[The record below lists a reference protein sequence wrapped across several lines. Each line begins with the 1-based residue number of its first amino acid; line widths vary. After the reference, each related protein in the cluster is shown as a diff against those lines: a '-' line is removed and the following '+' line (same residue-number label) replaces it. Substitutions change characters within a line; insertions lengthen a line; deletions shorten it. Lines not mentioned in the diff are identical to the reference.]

1 MVSFSWGIFVFH
13 ERVQSLASALF
24 AIFLMICGIF
34 GMSFASAPP
43 KKGDKKG
50 PDGPVFSHAD
60 SEGGNSSNAIFCFSR
75 GCLGD
80 RVLTWSEERQ
90 RGGRGKRASE
100 LDNSDKL
107 CNMSDDE
114 NDSTHSF
121 ADEDQPAGSQYE
133 LTPRL
138 SKNGKPSRDAMAQL
152 ERFDGDASSSNTN
165 LPLLDHNS
173 ADSYRTEKLRPPRR
187 LKPGLPPPRRSNSSV
202 TSEPPQSA
210 PSPLSSLCTTA
221 GSPPAVQSRN
231 VVSRTDSF
239 QDDIAKKIHTD
250 IEGSDNAADEAHP
263 SGKDKG
269 ISSISSNGGAEAI
282 VKGMCRHL
290 KLHYGIDVST
300 RQMGLLIAGFGSI
313 WGGSVMV
320 PLHYAGESAQG
331 LGFVFSFA
339 MGATLVNAMVWVV
352 CFLDALRRHG
362 CDCGAAISS
371 LPKLHLSKLILPG
384 SLSGTLWSIGN
395 MASMISVTFLGEGVG
410 YSMTQS
416 AMLISGLWGIFF
428 FKEIKSPAKIRAWL
442 ASACLTI
449 SGILLLSYNH
459 LPPSAPVVL
468 KKNSF

>member
-34 GMSFASAPP
+34 GMSFASAPQ
-43 KKGDKKG
+43 KKGDKKKGG

-60 SEGGNSSNAIFCFSR
+60 SDGGNSSNAIFCFSR

-90 RGGRGKRASE
+90 RSGGRGKRTSE
-100 LDNSDKL
+100 RDSSDKL

-114 NDSTHSF
+114 NESAHSF
-121 ADEDQPAGSQYE
+121 ADEEQPAGSQSQYE
-133 LTPRL
+133 LTPRV
-138 SKNGKPSRDAMAQL
+138 SKNGKRNRDAMAQL

-187 LKPGLPPPRRSNSSV
+187 SNSNV
-202 TSEPPQSA
+202 TSEPPRSA

-221 GSPPAVQSRN
+221 GSPAVVQSRN
-231 VVSRTDSF
+231 VVSRMDSF
-239 QDDIAKKIHTD
+239 QDDVTKKIHAD
-250 IEGSDNAADEAHP
+250 IEDNDTAADEAHP

-269 ISSISSNGGAEAI
+269 ISSMSSNGGAEAI

-290 KLHYGIDVST
+290 KVHYGIDIST

-459 LPPSAPVVL
+459 LPPSAPVML